1 MHHFD
6 EKEPINRIKIPHDT
20 IRSYDMDST
29 MTVEL
34 YSQDEKSKVNDL
46 AFFIVSNDDDHFTNI
61 DDYEVNDGT
70 VTFRMPKLER
80 GRYYPQIMDNKGQ
93 VYSSLNSEYIDVVY
107 NQESRKLELFP
118 IIKNEIIDEMEP
130 RLKKYIMDNKD
141 YFVGGS
147 GTKGEKGDKGEPGPQ
162 GPRGYQGNRG
172 PMGYEGP
179 QGEQGPEGPQGVR
192 GFQGN
197 RGPAGPEGPQGEQGI
212 QGEPGNVDFNELDET
227 QLEMLKGEQGEQGPR
242 GVQGPEGPQGEQGPE
257 GPQGIQGVKGD
268 RGDTGITV
276 PSSGLFTLTAEE
288 NGDMYAYYNDTDTP
302 PSFEMDT
309 DNNIYYVIND

>member
-20 IRSYDMDST
+20 IRSYDMEST

-107 NQESRKLELFP
+107 NQESRKMELFP

-179 QGEQGPEGPQGVR
+179 QGEQGPEGPQGLK
-192 GFQGN
+192 GYQGN
-197 RGPAGPEGPQGEQGI
+197 RGPMGPEGPEGPQGPKGD
-212 QGEPGNVDFNELDET
+212 PGNVDFEALTEE
-227 QLEMLKGEQGEQGPR
+227 QIQMLTGP
-242 GVQGPEGPQGEQGPE
+242 QGPQGEQGPE
-257 GPQGIQGVKGD
+257 GPQGPVGETQFSELTPEQIEMLKGEKGD
-268 RGDTGITV
+268 PAPI
-276 PSSGLFTLTAEE
+276 PEFTLDGDGNLYLIHPDPPEE
-288 NGDMYAYYNDTDTP
+288 SVDP
-302 PSFEMDT
+302 
-309 DNNIYYVIND
+309 DNPEEPEEPIDEGNEV